1 MMLASPAKH
10 ENGIFQVIGINPVF
24 RTSLKQMSE
33 EIWPGYGHWAISGW
47 ADEGLRGAAVLT
59 SLLRYGAALAMK
71 CCSNAPHLRQA
82 A

>member
-1 MMLASPAKH
+1 
-10 ENGIFQVIGINPVF
+10 
-24 RTSLKQMSE
+24 MSE
-33 EIWPGYGHWAISGW
+33 EIWPGYGHWAIPGW

-82 A
+82 ASHGRAEEVFFGIGCENM